1 MKEEKG
7 TTAEEIVEWHH
18 QRHGH
23 ELEQVPGVG
32 DGLGS
37 LVCGSPQGC
46 KESDATE

>member
-7 TTAEEIVEWHH
+7 TTADEIVEWHH

-32 DGLGS
+32 DG
-37 LVCGSPQGC
+37 QGILALQSI
-46 KESDATE
+46 ES